1 MAKDFPSSSSAA
13 TTGNDK
19 TSGKHSP
26 RERTVL
32 KMSEAGRLYGEIAEH
47 IGISTTTLSRIYQLE
62 QQGKQRLR
70 KALAGRLAEIV
81 AHSAA
86 VTAAGG

>member
-1 MAKDFPSSSSAA
+1 
-13 TTGNDK
+13 
-19 TSGKHSP
+19 
-26 RERTVL
+26 
-32 KMSEAGRLYGEIAEH
+32 MSEVGARYVELAEH
-47 IGISTTTLSRIYQLE
+47 IGISTTTLSRIYQLD

-70 KALAGRLAEIV
+70 RALTRRLAEIV